1 MRPAALSIDS
11 VKSKNGTPDRSRS
24 PLSAGVVKTMLAE
37 LLLELIDDSTK
48 SKDKAERLMAKKSS
62 TYLARKMMSDDR
74 LEPLSRP
81 ELQFLPLAEVRV
93 ERQHT
98 EDGFHGRPK
107 STHTGRMADH
117 TKQLATYTEMQAPM
131 ATPLV
136 WW

>member
-1 MRPAALSIDS
+1 
-11 VKSKNGTPDRSRS
+11 
-24 PLSAGVVKTMLAE
+24 MLAE

-74 LEPLSRP
+74 LEPLSSRP
-81 ELQFLPLAEVRV
+81 ELQFPPLAEVRV